1 MADGPNTNSGSKV
14 ASALNSIPF
23 GNIIGGPLAA
33 CVRAQAE
40 AAQTTIDFI
49 RGFTMT
55 NSKLDPEGVEPI
67 TVTFTF
73 IMNGEK
79 TRMTVPLMTIVPI
92 PYMHIDY
99 VNLNFTADITACD
112 DGKMEAKYATEGYT
126 RTEDDEQ
133 SVSVESKMGINVR
146 ASTSSMP
153 SGMAKMLEFFTNNL
167 IVHDTLTPQ
176 QVEDMKREA
185 ERKRLELKNKKER
198 MVGAL
203 VNALAE
209 YKKQGSEREEQRK
222 NEELK
227 KQEELIKQEE
237 ERKKKEEQER
247 LEKLRKEEEARKKEE
262 ERLEKMRKEAELQKK
277 QEQERLEK
285 LHKEEEEK
293 KKQEQERLEK
303 LRREE
308 EARKKKEEEEQKKRD
323 WDKFIEQRKKANLAS
338 RVSKVHVDPQKPFA
352 LPPTNSGKPHPCCT
366 YDYTHSIRWNINRQ
380 LRLSRWSRKT
390 DWLRLHLLRAL
401 RTAYSIYPNSINST
415 EGKRILKR
423 DLEAFKKRYNGWYT
437 YGDPYNNTITY
448 GYRKNGAIDTAYTEF
463 VNYIIEN
470 ERKRNPYNPTGE
482 FIRKPH
488 PED

>member
-55 NSKLDPEGVEPI
+55 NSELDPEGVEPI

-198 MVGAL
+198 MVGVL

-209 YKKQGSEREEQRK
+209 YKKQESEREEQRR

-227 KQEELIKQEE
+227 KQEELRKQEE

-247 LEKLRKEEEARKKEE
+247 
-262 ERLEKMRKEAELQKK
+262 
-277 QEQERLEK
+277 
-285 LHKEEEEK
+285 
-293 KKQEQERLEK
+293 
-303 LRREE
+303 
-308 EARKKKEEEEQKKRD
+308 KKRD

-338 RVSKVHVDPQKPFA
+338 RISKVHVDPQKPFA
-352 LPPTNSGKPHPCCT
+352 LPPTNSGKAHPCCT
-366 YDYTHSIRWNINRQ
+366 FDPTQSIKWNIDRQ
-380 LRLSRWSRKT
+380 EKLRKACKKK
-390 DWLRLHLLRAL
+390 DWLRNHLIRAL
-401 RTAYSIYPNSINST
+401 YTAYYIYPYDINSK

-423 DLEAFKKRYNGWYT
+423 ELEAFEKRPNGWYT
-437 YGDPYNNTITY
+437 YGEPYNNTITN
-448 GYRKNGAIDTAYTEF
+448 GYRRNGAIDTAYTEF
-463 VNYIIEN
+463 VSYILEN
-470 ERKRNPYNPTGE
+470 ERKRD
-482 FIRKPH
+482 K
-488 PED
+488 

>member
-55 NSKLDPEGVEPI
+55 NSELDPEGVEPI

-99 VNLNFTADITACD
+99 IDLNFTADITACD

-209 YKKQGSEREEQRK
+209 YKKQETERKEQRR
-222 NEELK
+222 NEEL
-227 KQEELIKQEE
+227 
-237 ERKKKEEQER
+237 ER
-247 LEKLRKEEEARKKEE
+247 LEKQRKDEEFRKKEE
-262 ERLEKMRKEAELQKK
+262 ERLEKMRIEAELQKK

-285 LHKEEEEK
+285 LQKEKEEK
-293 KKQEQERLEK
+293 KKQEQEKIEIQLIEK
-303 LRREE
+303 
-308 EARKKKEEEEQKKRD
+308 EEQKKRA
-323 WDKFIEQRKKANLAS
+323 EQEREWYKKIDPKKRVRFANRMS
-338 RVSKVHVDPQKPFA
+338 RMHINPYSPFA
-352 LPPTNSGKPHPCCT
+352 LPSTKRGNPHPECT
-366 YDYTHSIRWNINRQ
+366 FDSTQSISWNIVRQ
-380 LRLSRWSRKT
+380 EQLLRYATKK
-390 DWLRLHLLRAL
+390 DWMRMHLLLAL
-401 RTAYSIYPNSINST
+401 RTAKKIYPYDIKSRQAKSIL
-415 EGKRILKR
+415 EYELKN
-423 DLEAFKKRYNGWYT
+423 FQPRYAGWY
-437 YGDPYNNTITY
+437 GHGEPFNNNLPN
-448 GYRKNGAIDTAYTEF
+448 GYRKYGAIDTVFTEF
-463 VNYIIEN
+463 VGYVLEN
-470 ERKRNPYNPTGE
+470 ERKRN
-482 FIRKPH
+482 K
-488 PED
+488 

>member
-55 NSKLDPEGVEPI
+55 NSELDPEGVEPI

-185 ERKRLELKNKKER
+185 ERKRLEHIKNKER

-209 YKKQGSEREEQRK
+209 YKKQESEREEQRR

-227 KQEELIKQEE
+227 KQEELRKQEE

-247 LEKLRKEEEARKKEE
+247 LEK
-262 ERLEKMRKEAELQKK
+262 QC
-277 QEQERLEK
+277 
-285 LHKEEEEK
+285 
-293 KKQEQERLEK
+293 
-303 LRREE
+303 REE

-338 RVSKVHVDPQKPFA
+338 RISKVHVDPQKPFA

-366 YDYTHSIRWNINRQ
+366 FDPTQSIKWNIDRQ
-380 LRLSRWSRKT
+380 ERLRKACKKK
-390 DWLRLHLLRAL
+390 DWLRNHLIRAL
-401 RTAYSIYPNSINST
+401 YTAYYIYPYDITQKKANVF
-415 EGKRILKR
+415 LKENWR
-423 DLEAFKKRYNGWYT
+423 LSKNAPTDGIRMANH
-437 YGDPYNNTITY
+437 IT
-448 GYRKNGAIDTAYTEF
+448 T
-463 VNYIIEN
+463 
-470 ERKRNPYNPTGE
+470 P
-482 FIRKPH
+482 
-488 PED
+488 

>member
-55 NSKLDPEGVEPI
+55 NSELDPEGVEPI

-209 YKKQGSEREEQRK
+209 YKKQKTEREEQRR
-222 NEELK
+222 NEEL
-227 KQEELIKQEE
+227 
-237 ERKKKEEQER
+237 ER
-247 LEKLRKEEEARKKEE
+247 LEKQRKDEEFRKKEE
-262 ERLEKMRKEAELQKK
+262 ERLEKMRIEAELQKK

-285 LHKEEEEK
+285 LQKEEEEK
-293 KKQEQERLEK
+293 KKQEQEKIEIQLIEK
-303 LRREE
+303 
-308 EARKKKEEEEQKKRD
+308 EEQKKRA
-323 WDKFIEQRKKANLAS
+323 EQEREWYKKIDPKKRVRFANRMS
-338 RVSKVHVDPQKPFA
+338 RMHINPYSPFA
-352 LPPTNSGKPHPCCT
+352 LPSTKRGNPHPECT
-366 YDYTHSIRWNINRQ
+366 FDSTQSISWNIVRQ
-380 LRLSRWSRKT
+380 EQLLRYATKK
-390 DWLRLHLLRAL
+390 DWMRMHLLLAL
-401 RTAYSIYPNSINST
+401 RTAKKIYPYDIKSRQAKSIL
-415 EGKRILKR
+415 EYELKN
-423 DLEAFKKRYNGWYT
+423 FQPRYAGWY
-437 YGDPYNNTITY
+437 GHGEPFNNNLPN
-448 GYRKNGAIDTAYTEF
+448 GYRKYGAIDTVFTEF
-463 VNYIIEN
+463 VGYVLEN
-470 ERKRNPYNPTGE
+470 ERKRN
-482 FIRKPH
+482 K
-488 PED
+488 

>member
-55 NSKLDPEGVEPI
+55 NSELDPEGVEPI

-209 YKKQGSEREEQRK
+209 YKKQESEREEQRK

-227 KQEELIKQEE
+227 KQEELRKQEE
-237 ERKKKEEQER
+237 ERKKKEELER
-247 LEKLRKEEEARKKEE
+247 LEKQRK
-262 ERLEKMRKEAELQKK
+262 
-277 QEQERLEK
+277 
-285 LHKEEEEK
+285 
-293 KKQEQERLEK
+293 
-303 LRREE
+303 EE

-323 WDKFIEQRKKANLAS
+323 WNKFIEQRKKANLAS
-338 RVSKVHVDPQKPFA
+338 RISKVHVDPQKPFA
-352 LPPTNSGKPHPCCT
+352 LPPTNSGKAHPCCT
-366 YDYTHSIRWNINRQ
+366 FDPTQSIKWNIDRQ
-380 LRLSRWSRKT
+380 EKLRKACKKK
-390 DWLRLHLLRAL
+390 DWLRNHLIRVLY
-401 RTAYSIYPNSINST
+401 TAYYIYPYDINSK

-423 DLEAFKKRYNGWYT
+423 ELEAFEKRPNGWYT
-437 YGDPYNNTITY
+437 YGEPYNNTITN
-448 GYRKNGAIDTAYTEF
+448 GYRRNGAIDTAYTEF
-463 VNYIIEN
+463 VSYVLEN
-470 ERKRNPYNPTGE
+470 ERKRN
-482 FIRKPH
+482 K
-488 PED
+488 

>member
-1 MADGPNTNSGSKV
+1 MADGPKTNSGSKV

-55 NSKLDPEGVEPI
+55 NSELDPEGVEPI

-146 ASTSSMP
+146 ASASSMP

-167 IVHDTLTPQ
+167 IVHDTFTPQ

-209 YKKQGSEREEQRK
+209 YKKQETERKEQRR
-222 NEELK
+222 NEEL
-227 KQEELIKQEE
+227 
-237 ERKKKEEQER
+237 ER
-247 LEKLRKEEEARKKEE
+247 LEKQRKDEEFRKKEE
-262 ERLEKMRKEAELQKK
+262 ERLEKMRIEAELQKK

-285 LHKEEEEK
+285 LQKEEEKKKKQEQERLEKLQKEEEEK
-293 KKQEQERLEK
+293 KKQEQEKIEIQLIEK
-303 LRREE
+303 
-308 EARKKKEEEEQKKRD
+308 EEQKKRA
-323 WDKFIEQRKKANLAS
+323 EQEREWYKKIDPKKRVRFANRMS
-338 RVSKVHVDPQKPFA
+338 RMHINPYSPFA
-352 LPPTNSGKPHPCCT
+352 LPSTKRGSPHPECT
-366 YDYTHSIRWNINRQ
+366 FDSTQSISWNIVRQ
-380 LRLSRWSRKT
+380 EQLLRYATKK
-390 DWLRLHLLRAL
+390 DWMRMHLLLAL
-401 RTAYSIYPNSINST
+401 RTAKKIYPYDIKSRQAKSIL
-415 EGKRILKR
+415 EYELKN
-423 DLEAFKKRYNGWYT
+423 FQPRYAGWY
-437 YGDPYNNTITY
+437 GHGEPFNNNLPN
-448 GYRKNGAIDTAYTEF
+448 GYRKYGAIDTVFTEF
-463 VNYIIEN
+463 VGYVLEN
-470 ERKRNPYNPTGE
+470 ERKRN
-482 FIRKPH
+482 K
-488 PED
+488 

>member
-55 NSKLDPEGVEPI
+55 NSELDPEGVEPI

-99 VNLNFTADITACD
+99 IDLNFTADITACD
-112 DGKMEAKYATEGYT
+112 DGKIEAKYATEGYT

-176 QVEDMKREA
+176 QVEDMKRET
-185 ERKRLELKNKKER
+185 ERKRLEHIKKKER

-209 YKKQGSEREEQRK
+209 YKKQESEREEQRR

-227 KQEELIKQEE
+227 KQEELRKQEV

-247 LEKLRKEEEARKKEE
+247 LEKLRK
-262 ERLEKMRKEAELQKK
+262 
-277 QEQERLEK
+277 
-285 LHKEEEEK
+285 
-293 KKQEQERLEK
+293 
-303 LRREE
+303 EE

-338 RVSKVHVDPQKPFA
+338 RISKVHVDPQKPFA
-352 LPPTNSGKPHPCCT
+352 LPPTNSGKAHPCCT
-366 YDYTHSIRWNINRQ
+366 FDPTQSIKWNIDRQ
-380 LRLSRWSRKT
+380 EKLRKACKKK
-390 DWLRLHLLRAL
+390 DWLRNHLIRAL
-401 RTAYSIYPNSINST
+401 YTAYYIYPYDINSK

-423 DLEAFKKRYNGWYT
+423 ELEAFEKRPNGWYT
-437 YGDPYNNTITY
+437 YGEPYNNTITN
-448 GYRKNGAIDTAYTEF
+448 GYRRNGAIDTAYTEF
-463 VNYIIEN
+463 VSYILEN
-470 ERKRNPYNPTGE
+470 ERKRD
-482 FIRKPH
+482 K
-488 PED
+488 

>member
-55 NSKLDPEGVEPI
+55 NSELDPEGVEPI

-185 ERKRLELKNKKER
+185 ERKRLEHIKNKER

-209 YKKQGSEREEQRK
+209 YKKQESEREEQRR
-222 NEELK
+222 NEEL
-227 KQEELIKQEE
+227 
-237 ERKKKEEQER
+237 ER
-247 LEKLRKEEEARKKEE
+247 LEKQRKDEEFRKKEE
-262 ERLEKMRKEAELQKK
+262 ERLEKMRIEAELQKK

-285 LHKEEEEK
+285 LQKEEEEK
-293 KKQEQERLEK
+293 KKQEQEKIEIQLIEK
-303 LRREE
+303 
-308 EARKKKEEEEQKKRD
+308 EEQKKRA
-323 WDKFIEQRKKANLAS
+323 EQEREWYKKIDPKKRVRFANRMS
-338 RVSKVHVDPQKPFA
+338 RMHINPYSPFA
-352 LPPTNSGKPHPCCT
+352 LPSTKRGNPHPECT
-366 YDYTHSIRWNINRQ
+366 FDSTQSISWNIVRQ
-380 LRLSRWSRKT
+380 EQLLRYATKK
-390 DWLRLHLLRAL
+390 DWMRMHLLLAL
-401 RTAYSIYPNSINST
+401 RTAKKIYPYDIKSRQAKSIL
-415 EGKRILKR
+415 EYELKN
-423 DLEAFKKRYNGWYT
+423 FQPRYAGWY
-437 YGDPYNNTITY
+437 GHGEPFNNNLPN
-448 GYRKNGAIDTAYTEF
+448 GYRKYGAIDTVFTEF
-463 VNYIIEN
+463 VGYVLEN
-470 ERKRNPYNPTGE
+470 ERKRN
-482 FIRKPH
+482 K
-488 PED
+488 

>member
-55 NSKLDPEGVEPI
+55 DSELDPEGVEPI

-209 YKKQGSEREEQRK
+209 YKKQESEREEQRR

-227 KQEELIKQEE
+227 KQEELRKQEE
-237 ERKKKEEQER
+237 ERKKKE
-247 LEKLRKEEEARKKEE
+247 
-262 ERLEKMRKEAELQKK
+262 
-277 QEQERLEK
+277 
-285 LHKEEEEK
+285 
-293 KKQEQERLEK
+293 EQERLEK

-323 WDKFIEQRKKANLAS
+323 WDKFIEQRKKTNLAS
-338 RVSKVHVDPQKPFA
+338 RISKVHVDPQKPFA

-366 YDYTHSIRWNINRQ
+366 FDPTQSIKWNIDRQ
-380 LRLSRWSRKT
+380 ERLRKACKKK
-390 DWLRLHLLRAL
+390 DWLRNHLIRAL
-401 RTAYSIYPNSINST
+401 YTAYYIYPYDINSK

-423 DLEAFKKRYNGWYT
+423 ELEAFEKRPNGWYT
-437 YGDPYNNTITY
+437 YGEPYNNTITN
-448 GYRKNGAIDTAYTEF
+448 GYRRNGAIDTAYTEF
-463 VNYIIEN
+463 VSYILEN
-470 ERKRNPYNPTGE
+470 ERKL
-482 FIRKPH
+482 RK
-488 PED
+488 

>member
-55 NSKLDPEGVEPI
+55 NSELDPEGVEPI

-99 VNLNFTADITACD
+99 IDLNFTADITACD
-112 DGKMEAKYATEGYT
+112 DGKIEAKYATEGYT

-185 ERKRLELKNKKER
+185 ERKRLEHIKKKER

-209 YKKQGSEREEQRK
+209 YKKQESEREEQRR

-227 KQEELIKQEE
+227 KQEELRKQEE

-247 LEKLRKEEEARKKEE
+247 LEKLRK
-262 ERLEKMRKEAELQKK
+262 
-277 QEQERLEK
+277 
-285 LHKEEEEK
+285 
-293 KKQEQERLEK
+293 
-303 LRREE
+303 EE

-338 RVSKVHVDPQKPFA
+338 RISKVHVDPQKPFA
-352 LPPTNSGKPHPCCT
+352 LPPTNSGKAHPCCT
-366 YDYTHSIRWNINRQ
+366 FDPTQSIKWNIDRQ
-380 LRLSRWSRKT
+380 EKLRKACKKK
-390 DWLRLHLLRAL
+390 DWLRNHLIRAL
-401 RTAYSIYPNSINST
+401 YTAYYIYPYDINSK

-423 DLEAFKKRYNGWYT
+423 ELEAFEKRPNGWYT
-437 YGDPYNNTITY
+437 YGEPYNNTITN
-448 GYRKNGAIDTAYTEF
+448 GYRRNGAIDTAYTEF
-463 VNYIIEN
+463 VSYILEN
-470 ERKRNPYNPTGE
+470 ERKRD
-482 FIRKPH
+482 K
-488 PED
+488 

>member
-55 NSKLDPEGVEPI
+55 NSELDPEGVEPI

-99 VNLNFTADITACD
+99 IDLNFTADITACD
-112 DGKMEAKYATEGYT
+112 DGKIEAKYATEGYT

-176 QVEDMKREA
+176 QVEDMKRET
-185 ERKRLELKNKKER
+185 ERKRLEHIKKKER

-209 YKKQGSEREEQRK
+209 YKKQESEREEQRR

-227 KQEELIKQEE
+227 KQEELRKQEV

-247 LEKLRKEEEARKKEE
+247 LEKLRK
-262 ERLEKMRKEAELQKK
+262 
-277 QEQERLEK
+277 
-285 LHKEEEEK
+285 
-293 KKQEQERLEK
+293 
-303 LRREE
+303 EE

-338 RVSKVHVDPQKPFA
+338 RISKVHVDPQKPFA
-352 LPPTNSGKPHPCCT
+352 LPPTNSGKAHPCCT
-366 YDYTHSIRWNINRQ
+366 FDPTQSIKWNIDRQ
-380 LRLSRWSRKT
+380 EKLRKACKKK
-390 DWLRLHLLRAL
+390 DWLRNHLIRAL
-401 RTAYSIYPNSINST
+401 YTAYYIYPYDINSK

-423 DLEAFKKRYNGWYT
+423 ELEAFEKRPNGWYT
-437 YGDPYNNTITY
+437 YGEPYNNTITN
-448 GYRKNGAIDTAYTEF
+448 GYRRNGAIDTAYTEF
-463 VNYIIEN
+463 VSYILEN
-470 ERKRNPYNPTGE
+470 ERKL
-482 FIRKPH
+482 RK
-488 PED
+488 

>member
-55 NSKLDPEGVEPI
+55 NSELDPEGVEPI

-112 DGKMEAKYATEGYT
+112 DGKIEAKYATEGYT

-185 ERKRLELKNKKER
+185 ERKRLEHIKNKER

-209 YKKQGSEREEQRK
+209 YKKQESEREEQRR

-227 KQEELIKQEE
+227 KQEELRKQEE

-247 LEKLRKEEEARKKEE
+247 LEK
-262 ERLEKMRKEAELQKK
+262 QC
-277 QEQERLEK
+277 
-285 LHKEEEEK
+285 
-293 KKQEQERLEK
+293 
-303 LRREE
+303 REE

-338 RVSKVHVDPQKPFA
+338 RISKVHVDPQKPFA

-366 YDYTHSIRWNINRQ
+366 FDPTQSIKWNIDRQ
-380 LRLSRWSRKT
+380 ERLRKACKKK
-390 DWLRLHLLRAL
+390 DWLRNHLIRAL
-401 RTAYSIYPNSINST
+401 YTAYYIYPYDINSK

-423 DLEAFKKRYNGWYT
+423 ELEAFEKRPNGWYT
-437 YGDPYNNTITY
+437 YGEPYNNTITN
-448 GYRKNGAIDTAYTEF
+448 GYRRNGAIDTAYTEF
-463 VNYIIEN
+463 VSYILEN
-470 ERKRNPYNPTGE
+470 ERKL
-482 FIRKPH
+482 RK
-488 PED
+488 

>member
-55 NSKLDPEGVEPI
+55 NSELDPEGVEPI

-153 SGMAKMLEFFTNNL
+153 SGMAKMLEFFTDNL

-209 YKKQGSEREEQRK
+209 YKKQESEREEQRR

-227 KQEELIKQEE
+227 KQEELRKQEE
-237 ERKKKEEQER
+237 E
-247 LEKLRKEEEARKKEE
+247 
-262 ERLEKMRKEAELQKK
+262 
-277 QEQERLEK
+277 
-285 LHKEEEEK
+285 
-293 KKQEQERLEK
+293 
-303 LRREE
+303 
-308 EARKKKEEEEQKKRD
+308 RKKKEEEEQKKRD

-338 RVSKVHVDPQKPFA
+338 RISKVHVDPQKPFA

>member
-55 NSKLDPEGVEPI
+55 NSELDPEGVEPI

-99 VNLNFTADITACD
+99 IDLNFTADITACD
-112 DGKMEAKYATEGYT
+112 DGKIEAKYATEGYT

-176 QVEDMKREA
+176 QVEDMKRET
-185 ERKRLELKNKKER
+185 ERKRLEHIKKKEC

-209 YKKQGSEREEQRK
+209 YKKQESEREEQRR

-227 KQEELIKQEE
+227 KQEELRKQEE
-237 ERKKKEEQER
+237 ERKKKE
-247 LEKLRKEEEARKKEE
+247 
-262 ERLEKMRKEAELQKK
+262 
-277 QEQERLEK
+277 
-285 LHKEEEEK
+285 
-293 KKQEQERLEK
+293 EQERLEK

-338 RVSKVHVDPQKPFA
+338 RISKVHVDPQKPFA
-352 LPPTNSGKPHPCCT
+352 LPPTNSGKAHPCCT
-366 YDYTHSIRWNINRQ
+366 FDPTQSIKWNIDRQ
-380 LRLSRWSRKT
+380 EKLRKACKKK
-390 DWLRLHLLRAL
+390 DWLRNHLIRAL
-401 RTAYSIYPNSINST
+401 YTAYYIYPYDINSK

-423 DLEAFKKRYNGWYT
+423 ELEAFEKRPNGWYT
-437 YGDPYNNTITY
+437 YGEPYNNTITN
-448 GYRKNGAIDTAYTEF
+448 GYRRNGAIDTAYTEF
-463 VNYIIEN
+463 VSYILEN
-470 ERKRNPYNPTGE
+470 ERKRD
-482 FIRKPH
+482 K
-488 PED
+488 

>member
-1 MADGPNTNSGSKV
+1 MADGPKTNSGSKV

-55 NSKLDPEGVEPI
+55 NSELDPEGVEPI

-146 ASTSSMP
+146 ASASSMP

-167 IVHDTLTPQ
+167 IVHDTFTPQ
-176 QVEDMKREA
+176 QVEDIKREA

-209 YKKQGSEREEQRK
+209 YKKQETERKEQRR
-222 NEELK
+222 NEEL
-227 KQEELIKQEE
+227 
-237 ERKKKEEQER
+237 ER
-247 LEKLRKEEEARKKEE
+247 LEKQRKDEEFRKKEE
-262 ERLEKMRKEAELQKK
+262 ERLEKMRIEAELQKK

-285 LHKEEEEK
+285 LQKEEEKKKKQEQERLEKLQKEEEEK
-293 KKQEQERLEK
+293 KKQEQEKIEIQLIEK
-303 LRREE
+303 
-308 EARKKKEEEEQKKRD
+308 EEQKKRA
-323 WDKFIEQRKKANLAS
+323 EQEREWYKKIDPKKRVRFANRMS
-338 RVSKVHVDPQKPFA
+338 RMHINPYSPFA
-352 LPPTNSGKPHPCCT
+352 LPSTKRGSPHPECT
-366 YDYTHSIRWNINRQ
+366 FDSTQSISWNIVRQ
-380 LRLSRWSRKT
+380 EQLLRYATKK
-390 DWLRLHLLRAL
+390 DWMRMHLLLAL
-401 RTAYSIYPNSINST
+401 RTAKKIYPYDIKSRQAKSIL
-415 EGKRILKR
+415 EYELKN
-423 DLEAFKKRYNGWYT
+423 FQPRYAGWY
-437 YGDPYNNTITY
+437 GHGEPFNNNLPN
-448 GYRKNGAIDTAYTEF
+448 GYRKYGAIDTVFTEF
-463 VNYIIEN
+463 VGYVLEN
-470 ERKRNPYNPTGE
+470 ERKL
-482 FIRKPH
+482 RK
-488 PED
+488 

>member
-40 AAQTTIDFI
+40 AAHTTIDFI

-55 NSKLDPEGVEPI
+55 NSELDPEGVEPI

-99 VNLNFTADITACD
+99 IDLNFTADITACD

-126 RTEDDEQ
+126 RTENDEQ

-167 IVHDTLTPQ
+167 IVHDTFTPQ
-176 QVEDMKREA
+176 QVEDIKREA

-209 YKKQGSEREEQRK
+209 YKKQETERKEQRR
-222 NEELK
+222 NEEL
-227 KQEELIKQEE
+227 
-237 ERKKKEEQER
+237 ER
-247 LEKLRKEEEARKKEE
+247 LEKQRKDEEFRKKEE
-262 ERLEKMRKEAELQKK
+262 ERLEKMRIEAELQKK

-285 LHKEEEEK
+285 LQKEEEEK
-293 KKQEQERLEK
+293 KKQEQEKIEIQLIEK
-303 LRREE
+303 
-308 EARKKKEEEEQKKRD
+308 EEQKKRA
-323 WDKFIEQRKKANLAS
+323 EQEREWYKKIDPKKRVRFANRMS
-338 RVSKVHVDPQKPFA
+338 RMHINPYSPFA
-352 LPPTNSGKPHPCCT
+352 LPSTKRGNPHPECT
-366 YDYTHSIRWNINRQ
+366 FDSTQSISWNIVRQ
-380 LRLSRWSRKT
+380 EQLLRYATKK
-390 DWLRLHLLRAL
+390 DWMRMHLLLAL
-401 RTAYSIYPNSINST
+401 RTAKKIYPYDIKSRQAKSIL
-415 EGKRILKR
+415 EYELKN
-423 DLEAFKKRYNGWYT
+423 FQPRYAGWY
-437 YGDPYNNTITY
+437 GHGEPFNNNLPN
-448 GYRKNGAIDTAYTEF
+448 GYRKYGAIDTVFTEF
-463 VNYIIEN
+463 VGYVLEN
-470 ERKRNPYNPTGE
+470 ERKRN
-482 FIRKPH
+482 K
-488 PED
+488 

>member
-40 AAQTTIDFI
+40 AAHTTIDFI

-55 NSKLDPEGVEPI
+55 NSELDPEGVEPI

-99 VNLNFTADITACD
+99 IDLNFTADITACD

-126 RTEDDEQ
+126 RTENDEQ

-176 QVEDMKREA
+176 QVEDMKRET
-185 ERKRLELKNKKER
+185 ERKRLELKNKKRR

-209 YKKQGSEREEQRK
+209 YKKQESEREEQRK

-227 KQEELIKQEE
+227 KQEELRKQEE
-237 ERKKKEEQER
+237 ERKKKEELER
-247 LEKLRKEEEARKKEE
+247 LEKLRK
-262 ERLEKMRKEAELQKK
+262 
-277 QEQERLEK
+277 
-285 LHKEEEEK
+285 
-293 KKQEQERLEK
+293 
-303 LRREE
+303 EE

-323 WDKFIEQRKKANLAS
+323 WNKFIEQRKKANLAS
-338 RVSKVHVDPQKPFA
+338 RVSSVHVDPQKPFA

-366 YDYTHSIRWNINRQ
+366 FDPTQSIKWNIDRQ
-380 LRLSRWSRKT
+380 ERLRKASKKK
-390 DWLRLHLLRAL
+390 DWLRNHLIRAL
-401 RTAYSIYPNSINST
+401 YTAYYIYPYDINSK
-415 EGKRILKR
+415 EGKRILKNE
-423 DLEAFKKRYNGWYT
+423 LEAFEKRHNGWYT
-437 YGDPYNNTITY
+437 YGEPYNNTITN
-448 GYRKNGAIDTAYTEF
+448 GYRRNGAIDTAYTEF
-463 VNYIIEN
+463 VGYVLEN
-470 ERKRNPYNPTGE
+470 ERKRN
-482 FIRKPH
+482 K
-488 PED
+488 

>member
-49 RGFTMT
+49 RSFTMT
-55 NSKLDPEGVEPI
+55 NSELDPEGVEPI

-99 VNLNFTADITACD
+99 IDLNFTADITACD
-112 DGKMEAKYATEGYT
+112 DGKIEAKYATEGYT

-176 QVEDMKREA
+176 QVEDMKRET
-185 ERKRLELKNKKER
+185 ERKRLELKNKKRR

-209 YKKQGSEREEQRK
+209 YKKQESEREEQRR

-227 KQEELIKQEE
+227 KQEELRKQEE

-247 LEKLRKEEEARKKEE
+247 LDKLRK
-262 ERLEKMRKEAELQKK
+262 
-277 QEQERLEK
+277 
-285 LHKEEEEK
+285 
-293 KKQEQERLEK
+293 
-303 LRREE
+303 EE

-338 RVSKVHVDPQKPFA
+338 RISKVHVDPQKPFA
-352 LPPTNSGKPHPCCT
+352 LPPTNSGKAHPCCT
-366 YDYTHSIRWNINRQ
+366 FDPTQSIKWNIDRQ
-380 LRLSRWSRKT
+380 EKLRKACKKK
-390 DWLRLHLLRAL
+390 DWLRNHLIRAL
-401 RTAYSIYPNSINST
+401 YTAYYIYPYDINSK

-423 DLEAFKKRYNGWYT
+423 ELEAFEKRPNGWYT
-437 YGDPYNNTITY
+437 YGEPYNNTITN
-448 GYRKNGAIDTAYTEF
+448 GYRRNGAIDTAYTEF
-463 VNYIIEN
+463 VSYILEN
-470 ERKRNPYNPTGE
+470 ERKRD
-482 FIRKPH
+482 K
-488 PED
+488 

>member
-55 NSKLDPEGVEPI
+55 NSELDPEGVEPI

-112 DGKMEAKYATEGYT
+112 DGKIEAKYATEGYT

-176 QVEDMKREA
+176 QVEDMKRET
-185 ERKRLELKNKKER
+185 ERKRLEHIKKKER

-209 YKKQGSEREEQRK
+209 YKKQESEREEQRR

-227 KQEELIKQEE
+227 KQEELRKQEE
-237 ERKKKEEQER
+237 ERKKKE
-247 LEKLRKEEEARKKEE
+247 
-262 ERLEKMRKEAELQKK
+262 
-277 QEQERLEK
+277 
-285 LHKEEEEK
+285 
-293 KKQEQERLEK
+293 EQERLEK

-338 RVSKVHVDPQKPFA
+338 RISKVHVDPQKPFA
-352 LPPTNSGKPHPCCT
+352 LPPTNSGKAHPCCT
-366 YDYTHSIRWNINRQ
+366 FDPTQSIKWNIDRQ
-380 LRLSRWSRKT
+380 EKLRKACKKK
-390 DWLRLHLLRAL
+390 DWLRNHLIRAL
-401 RTAYSIYPNSINST
+401 YTAYYIYPYDINSK

-423 DLEAFKKRYNGWYT
+423 ELEAFEKRPNGWYT
-437 YGDPYNNTITY
+437 YGEPYNNNITN
-448 GYRKNGAIDTAYTEF
+448 GYRRNGAIDTAYTEF
-463 VNYIIEN
+463 VSYILEN
-470 ERKRNPYNPTGE
+470 ERKRD
-482 FIRKPH
+482 K
-488 PED
+488 

>member
-55 NSKLDPEGVEPI
+55 NSELDPEGVEPI

-99 VNLNFTADITACD
+99 IDLNFTADITACD
-112 DGKMEAKYATEGYT
+112 DGKIEAKYATEGYT

-176 QVEDMKREA
+176 QVEDMKRET
-185 ERKRLELKNKKER
+185 ERKRLEHIKKKER

-209 YKKQGSEREEQRK
+209 YKKQESEREEQRR

-227 KQEELIKQEE
+227 KQEELRKQEE

-247 LEKLRKEEEARKKEE
+247 LEKLRKEEEARKK
-262 ERLEKMRKEAELQKK
+262 
-277 QEQERLEK
+277 
-285 LHKEEEEK
+285 
-293 KKQEQERLEK
+293 
-303 LRREE
+303 
-308 EARKKKEEEEQKKRD
+308 KEEEEQKKRE

-338 RVSKVHVDPQKPFA
+338 RISKVHVDPQKPFA
-352 LPPTNSGKPHPCCT
+352 LPPTNSGKAHPCCT
-366 YDYTHSIRWNINRQ
+366 FDPTQSIKWNIDRQ
-380 LRLSRWSRKT
+380 ERLRKACKKK
-390 DWLRLHLLRAL
+390 DWLRNHLIRAL
-401 RTAYSIYPNSINST
+401 YTAYYIYPYDINSK

-423 DLEAFKKRYNGWYT
+423 ELEAFEKRPNGWYT
-437 YGDPYNNTITY
+437 YGEPYNNTITN
-448 GYRKNGAIDTAYTEF
+448 GYRRNGAIDTAYTEF
-463 VNYIIEN
+463 VSYILEN
-470 ERKRNPYNPTGE
+470 ERKRN
-482 FIRKPH
+482 K
-488 PED
+488 

>member
-55 NSKLDPEGVEPI
+55 NSELDPEGVEPI

-99 VNLNFTADITACD
+99 IDLNFTADITACD
-112 DGKMEAKYATEGYT
+112 DGKIEAKYATEGYT

-176 QVEDMKREA
+176 QVEDMKRET
-185 ERKRLELKNKKER
+185 ERKRLEHIKKKEC

-209 YKKQGSEREEQRK
+209 YKKQESEREEQRR

-227 KQEELIKQEE
+227 KQEELRKQEE

-247 LEKLRKEEEARKKEE
+247 LEKLRK
-262 ERLEKMRKEAELQKK
+262 
-277 QEQERLEK
+277 
-285 LHKEEEEK
+285 
-293 KKQEQERLEK
+293 
-303 LRREE
+303 EE

-338 RVSKVHVDPQKPFA
+338 RISKVHVDPQKPFA
-352 LPPTNSGKPHPCCT
+352 LPPTNSGKAHPCCT
-366 YDYTHSIRWNINRQ
+366 FDPTQSIKWNIDRQ
-380 LRLSRWSRKT
+380 EKLRKACKKK
-390 DWLRLHLLRAL
+390 DWLRNHLIRAL
-401 RTAYSIYPNSINST
+401 YTAYYIYPYDINSK

-423 DLEAFKKRYNGWYT
+423 ELEAFEKRPNGWYT
-437 YGDPYNNTITY
+437 YGEPYNNTITN
-448 GYRKNGAIDTAYTEF
+448 GYRRNGAIDTAYTEF
-463 VNYIIEN
+463 VSYILEN
-470 ERKRNPYNPTGE
+470 ERKRN
-482 FIRKPH
+482 K
-488 PED
+488 

>member
-23 GNIIGGPLAA
+23 GNIIGSPLAA

-55 NSKLDPEGVEPI
+55 NSELDPEGIEPI

-185 ERKRLELKNKKER
+185 ERKRLEHIKNKER

-209 YKKQGSEREEQRK
+209 YKKQESEREKQRK

-227 KQEELIKQEE
+227 KQEELRKQEE
-237 ERKKKEEQER
+237 ERKKKEELER
-247 LEKLRKEEEARKKEE
+247 LEKLRKEEEARKK
-262 ERLEKMRKEAELQKK
+262 
-277 QEQERLEK
+277 
-285 LHKEEEEK
+285 KEEEEQK
-293 KKQEQERLEK
+293 KRDWDTFIELKKLEK

-338 RVSKVHVDPQKPFA
+338 RISKVHVDPQKPFA
-352 LPPTNSGKPHPCCT
+352 LPPTNSGKAHPCCT
-366 YDYTHSIRWNINRQ
+366 FDPTQSIKWNIDRQ
-380 LRLSRWSRKT
+380 EKLRKACKKK
-390 DWLRLHLLRAL
+390 DWLRNHLIRAL
-401 RTAYSIYPNSINST
+401 YTAYYIYPYDINSKK
-415 EGKRILKR
+415 GKRILKR
-423 DLEAFKKRYNGWYT
+423 ELEAFEKRPNGWYT
-437 YGDPYNNTITY
+437 YGEPYNNTITN
-448 GYRKNGAIDTAYTEF
+448 GYRRNGAIDTAYTEF
-463 VNYIIEN
+463 VSYVLEN
-470 ERKRNPYNPTGE
+470 ERKRN
-482 FIRKPH
+482 K
-488 PED
+488 

>member
-55 NSKLDPEGVEPI
+55 NSELDPEGVEPI

-167 IVHDTLTPQ
+167 IVHDTFTPQ

-185 ERKRLELKNKKER
+185 ERKGLELKNKKRR

-209 YKKQGSEREEQRK
+209 YKKQESEREEQRR

-227 KQEELIKQEE
+227 KQEELRKQEE
-237 ERKKKEEQER
+237 E
-247 LEKLRKEEEARKKEE
+247 
-262 ERLEKMRKEAELQKK
+262 
-277 QEQERLEK
+277 
-285 LHKEEEEK
+285 
-293 KKQEQERLEK
+293 
-303 LRREE
+303 
-308 EARKKKEEEEQKKRD
+308 RKKKEEEEQKKRD

-338 RVSKVHVDPQKPFA
+338 RISKVHVDPQKPFA
-352 LPPTNSGKPHPCCT
+352 LPPTNSGKAHPCCT
-366 YDYTHSIRWNINRQ
+366 FDPTQSIKWNIDRQ
-380 LRLSRWSRKT
+380 EKLRKACKKK
-390 DWLRLHLLRAL
+390 DWLRNHLIRAL
-401 RTAYSIYPNSINST
+401 YTAYYIYPYDINSK

-423 DLEAFKKRYNGWYT
+423 ELEAFEKRPNGWYT
-437 YGDPYNNTITY
+437 YGEPYNNTITN
-448 GYRKNGAIDTAYTEF
+448 GYRRNGAIDTAYTEF
-463 VNYIIEN
+463 VSYVLEN
-470 ERKRNPYNPTGE
+470 ERKRN
-482 FIRKPH
+482 K
-488 PED
+488 

>member
-55 NSKLDPEGVEPI
+55 NSELDPEGVEPI

-99 VNLNFTADITACD
+99 IDLNFTADITACD
-112 DGKMEAKYATEGYT
+112 DGKIVAKYATEGYT

-176 QVEDMKREA
+176 QVEDMKRET
-185 ERKRLELKNKKER
+185 ERKRLEHIKKKEC

-209 YKKQGSEREEQRK
+209 YKKQESEREEQRR

-227 KQEELIKQEE
+227 KQEELRKQEE

-247 LEKLRKEEEARKKEE
+247 LEKLRK
-262 ERLEKMRKEAELQKK
+262 
-277 QEQERLEK
+277 
-285 LHKEEEEK
+285 
-293 KKQEQERLEK
+293 
-303 LRREE
+303 EE

-338 RVSKVHVDPQKPFA
+338 RISKVHVDPQKPFA
-352 LPPTNSGKPHPCCT
+352 LPPTNSGKAHSCCT
-366 YDYTHSIRWNINRQ
+366 FDPTQSIKWNIDRQ
-380 LRLSRWSRKT
+380 EKLRKACKKK
-390 DWLRLHLLRAL
+390 DWLRNHLIRAL
-401 RTAYSIYPNSINST
+401 YTAYYIYPYDINSK

-423 DLEAFKKRYNGWYT
+423 ELEAFEKRPNGWYT
-437 YGDPYNNTITY
+437 YGEPYNNTITN
-448 GYRKNGAIDTAYTEF
+448 GYRRNGAIDTAYTEF
-463 VNYIIEN
+463 VSYILEN
-470 ERKRNPYNPTGE
+470 ERKRN
-482 FIRKPH
+482 K
-488 PED
+488 

>member
-55 NSKLDPEGVEPI
+55 NSELDPEGVEPI

-99 VNLNFTADITACD
+99 IDLNFTADITACD
-112 DGKMEAKYATEGYT
+112 DGKIEAKYATEGYT

-176 QVEDMKREA
+176 QVEDMKRET
-185 ERKRLELKNKKER
+185 ERKRLEHIKKKER

-209 YKKQGSEREEQRK
+209 YKKQESEREEQRR

-227 KQEELIKQEE
+227 KQEELRKQEE
-237 ERKKKEEQER
+237 EHKKKE
-247 LEKLRKEEEARKKEE
+247 
-262 ERLEKMRKEAELQKK
+262 
-277 QEQERLEK
+277 
-285 LHKEEEEK
+285 
-293 KKQEQERLEK
+293 EQERLEK

-338 RVSKVHVDPQKPFA
+338 RISKVHVDPQKPFA
-352 LPPTNSGKPHPCCT
+352 LPPTNSGKAHPCCT
-366 YDYTHSIRWNINRQ
+366 FDPTQSIKWNIDRQ
-380 LRLSRWSRKT
+380 EKLRKASKKK
-390 DWLRLHLLRAL
+390 DWLRNHLIRAL
-401 RTAYSIYPNSINST
+401 YTAYYIYPYDINSK

-423 DLEAFKKRYNGWYT
+423 ELEAFEKRPNGWYT
-437 YGDPYNNTITY
+437 YGEPYNNTITN
-448 GYRKNGAIDTAYTEF
+448 GYRRNGAIDTAYTEF
-463 VNYIIEN
+463 VSYILEN
-470 ERKRNPYNPTGE
+470 ERKL
-482 FIRKPH
+482 RK
-488 PED
+488 

>member
-1 MADGPNTNSGSKV
+1 MADEPNTNSGSKV

-55 NSKLDPEGVEPI
+55 NSELDPEGVEPI

-209 YKKQGSEREEQRK
+209 YKKQESEREEQRK

-227 KQEELIKQEE
+227 KQEELRKQEE

-247 LEKLRKEEEARKKEE
+247 LEKLRRD
-262 ERLEKMRKEAELQKK
+262 
-277 QEQERLEK
+277 
-285 LHKEEEEK
+285 
-293 KKQEQERLEK
+293 
-303 LRREE
+303 E

-338 RVSKVHVDPQKPFA
+338 RISKVHVDPQKPFA
-352 LPPTNSGKPHPCCT
+352 LPPTNSGKAHPCCT
-366 YDYTHSIRWNINRQ
+366 FDPTQSIKWNIDRQ
-380 LRLSRWSRKT
+380 EKLRKACKKK
-390 DWLRLHLLRAL
+390 DWLRNHLIRAL
-401 RTAYSIYPNSINST
+401 YTAYYIYPYDINSK

-423 DLEAFKKRYNGWYT
+423 ELEAFEKRPNGWYT
-437 YGDPYNNTITY
+437 YGEPYNNTITN
-448 GYRKNGAIDTAYTEF
+448 GYRRNGAIDTAYTEF
-463 VNYIIEN
+463 VSYVLEN
-470 ERKRNPYNPTGE
+470 ERKRD
-482 FIRKPH
+482 K
-488 PED
+488 

>member
-55 NSKLDPEGVEPI
+55 NSELDPEGVEPI

-146 ASTSSMP
+146 ASASSMP

-167 IVHDTLTPQ
+167 IVHDTFTPQ
-176 QVEDMKREA
+176 QVEDIKREA

-209 YKKQGSEREEQRK
+209 YKKQETERKEQRR

-227 KQEELIKQEE
+227 KQEELRKQEE
-237 ERKKKEEQER
+237 E
-247 LEKLRKEEEARKKEE
+247 
-262 ERLEKMRKEAELQKK
+262 
-277 QEQERLEK
+277 
-285 LHKEEEEK
+285 
-293 KKQEQERLEK
+293 
-303 LRREE
+303 
-308 EARKKKEEEEQKKRD
+308 RKKKEEEEQKKRD

-338 RVSKVHVDPQKPFA
+338 RISKVHVDPQKPFA
-352 LPPTNSGKPHPCCT
+352 LPPTNSGKAHPCCT

-415 EGKRILKR
+415 EGKLILKR

>member
-14 ASALNSIPF
+14 ASPLNSIPF

-55 NSKLDPEGVEPI
+55 NSELDPEGVEPI

-99 VNLNFTADITACD
+99 IDLNFTADITACD
-112 DGKMEAKYATEGYT
+112 DGKIEAKYATEGYT

-176 QVEDMKREA
+176 QVEDMKRET
-185 ERKRLELKNKKER
+185 ERKRLEHIKKKER

-209 YKKQGSEREEQRK
+209 YKKQESEREEQRR

-227 KQEELIKQEE
+227 KQEELRKQEV

-247 LEKLRKEEEARKKEE
+247 LEKLRKEEEARKK
-262 ERLEKMRKEAELQKK
+262 
-277 QEQERLEK
+277 
-285 LHKEEEEK
+285 
-293 KKQEQERLEK
+293 
-303 LRREE
+303 
-308 EARKKKEEEEQKKRD
+308 KEEEEQKKRE

-338 RVSKVHVDPQKPFA
+338 RISKVHVDPQKPFA
-352 LPPTNSGKPHPCCT
+352 LPPTNSGKAHPCCT
-366 YDYTHSIRWNINRQ
+366 FDPTQSIKWNIDRQ
-380 LRLSRWSRKT
+380 EKLRKACKKK
-390 DWLRLHLLRAL
+390 DWLRNHLIRAL
-401 RTAYSIYPNSINST
+401 YTAYYIYPYDINSK

-423 DLEAFKKRYNGWYT
+423 ELEAFEKRPNGWYT
-437 YGDPYNNTITY
+437 YGEPYNNTITN
-448 GYRKNGAIDTAYTEF
+448 GYRRNGAIDTAYTEF
-463 VNYIIEN
+463 VSYILEN
-470 ERKRNPYNPTGE
+470 ERKRD
-482 FIRKPH
+482 K
-488 PED
+488 

>member
-55 NSKLDPEGVEPI
+55 NSELDPEGVEPI

-99 VNLNFTADITACD
+99 VNLNFTACD

-146 ASTSSMP
+146 ASASSMP

-167 IVHDTLTPQ
+167 IVHDTFTPQ
-176 QVEDMKREA
+176 QVEDIKREA

-209 YKKQGSEREEQRK
+209 YKKQETERKEQRR
-222 NEELK
+222 NEEL
-227 KQEELIKQEE
+227 
-237 ERKKKEEQER
+237 ER
-247 LEKLRKEEEARKKEE
+247 LEKQRKDEEFRKKEE
-262 ERLEKMRKEAELQKK
+262 ERLEKMRIEAELQKK

-285 LHKEEEEK
+285 LQKEEEEK
-293 KKQEQERLEK
+293 KKQEQEKIEIQLIEK
-303 LRREE
+303 
-308 EARKKKEEEEQKKRD
+308 EEQKKRA
-323 WDKFIEQRKKANLAS
+323 EQEREWYKKIDPKKRVRFANRMS
-338 RVSKVHVDPQKPFA
+338 RMHINPYSPFA
-352 LPPTNSGKPHPCCT
+352 LP
-366 YDYTHSIRWNINRQ
+366 
-380 LRLSRWSRKT
+380 
-390 DWLRLHLLRAL
+390 
-401 RTAYSIYPNSINST
+401 ST
-415 EGKRILKR
+415 KRG
-423 DLEAFKKRYNGWYT
+423 N
-437 YGDPYNNTITY
+437 
-448 GYRKNGAIDTAYTEF
+448 
-463 VNYIIEN
+463 
-470 ERKRNPYNPTGE
+470 
-482 FIRKPH
+482 PH
-488 PED
+488 PECTFDSTQSISWNIARQEQ

>member
-55 NSKLDPEGVEPI
+55 NSELDPEGVEPI

-99 VNLNFTADITACD
+99 IDLNFTADITACD
-112 DGKMEAKYATEGYT
+112 DGKIEAKYATEGYT

-176 QVEDMKREA
+176 QMEDMKRET
-185 ERKRLELKNKKER
+185 ERKRLEHIKKKER

-209 YKKQGSEREEQRK
+209 YKKQESEREEQRR

-227 KQEELIKQEE
+227 KQEELRKQEE

-247 LEKLRKEEEARKKEE
+247 LEKQRK
-262 ERLEKMRKEAELQKK
+262 
-277 QEQERLEK
+277 
-285 LHKEEEEK
+285 
-293 KKQEQERLEK
+293 
-303 LRREE
+303 EE

-338 RVSKVHVDPQKPFA
+338 RISKVHVDPQKPFA
-352 LPPTNSGKPHPCCT
+352 LPPTNSGKAHPCCT
-366 YDYTHSIRWNINRQ
+366 FDPTQSIKWNIDRQ
-380 LRLSRWSRKT
+380 EKLRKACKKK
-390 DWLRLHLLRAL
+390 DWLRNHLIRAL
-401 RTAYSIYPNSINST
+401 YTAYYIYPYDINSK

-423 DLEAFKKRYNGWYT
+423 ELEAFEKRPNGWYT
-437 YGDPYNNTITY
+437 YGEPYNNTITN
-448 GYRKNGAIDTAYTEF
+448 GYRRNGAIDTAYTEF
-463 VNYIIEN
+463 VSYILEN
-470 ERKRNPYNPTGE
+470 ERKRD
-482 FIRKPH
+482 K
-488 PED
+488 

>member
-55 NSKLDPEGVEPI
+55 NSELDPEGVEPI

-185 ERKRLELKNKKER
+185 KRKRLELKNKKER

-209 YKKQGSEREEQRK
+209 YKKQESEREEQRK

-227 KQEELIKQEE
+227 KQEELRKQEE

-247 LEKLRKEEEARKKEE
+247 LEKLRKEEEARKK
-262 ERLEKMRKEAELQKK
+262 
-277 QEQERLEK
+277 
-285 LHKEEEEK
+285 
-293 KKQEQERLEK
+293 
-303 LRREE
+303 
-308 EARKKKEEEEQKKRD
+308 KEEEEQKKKD

-338 RVSKVHVDPQKPFA
+338 RISSVHVDPQKPFA
-352 LPPTNSGKPHPCCT
+352 LPPTNSGKAHPCCT
-366 YDYTHSIRWNINRQ
+366 FDPTQSIKWNIDRQ
-380 LRLSRWSRKT
+380 EKLRKASKKK
-390 DWLRLHLLRAL
+390 DWLRNHLIRAL
-401 RTAYSIYPNSINST
+401 YTAYYIYPYDINSK

-423 DLEAFKKRYNGWYT
+423 ELEAFEKRPNGWYT
-437 YGDPYNNTITY
+437 YGEPYNNTITN
-448 GYRKNGAIDTAYTEF
+448 GYRRNGAIDTAYTEF
-463 VNYIIEN
+463 VSYILEN
-470 ERKRNPYNPTGE
+470 ERKRN
-482 FIRKPH
+482 K
-488 PED
+488 

>member
-55 NSKLDPEGVEPI
+55 NSELDPEGVEPI

-112 DGKMEAKYATEGYT
+112 DGKIEAKYATEGYT

-176 QVEDMKREA
+176 QVEDMKRET
-185 ERKRLELKNKKER
+185 ERKRLEHIKKKEC

-209 YKKQGSEREEQRK
+209 YKKQESEREEQRR

-227 KQEELIKQEE
+227 KQEELRKQEE
-237 ERKKKEEQER
+237 ERKKKE
-247 LEKLRKEEEARKKEE
+247 
-262 ERLEKMRKEAELQKK
+262 
-277 QEQERLEK
+277 
-285 LHKEEEEK
+285 
-293 KKQEQERLEK
+293 EQERLEK

-338 RVSKVHVDPQKPFA
+338 RISKVHVDPQKPFA
-352 LPPTNSGKPHPCCT
+352 LPPTNSGKAHPCCT
-366 YDYTHSIRWNINRQ
+366 FDPTQSIKWNIDRQ
-380 LRLSRWSRKT
+380 EKLRKASKKK
-390 DWLRLHLLRAL
+390 DWLRNHLIRAL
-401 RTAYSIYPNSINST
+401 YTAYYIYPYDINSK

-423 DLEAFKKRYNGWYT
+423 ELEAFEKRPNGWYT
-437 YGDPYNNTITY
+437 YGEPYNNTITN
-448 GYRKNGAIDTAYTEF
+448 GYRRNGAIDTAYTEF
-463 VNYIIEN
+463 VSYILEN
-470 ERKRNPYNPTGE
+470 ERKRD
-482 FIRKPH
+482 K
-488 PED
+488 

>member
-55 NSKLDPEGVEPI
+55 NSELDPEGVEPI

-176 QVEDMKREA
+176 QVEDMEREA
-185 ERKRLELKNKKER
+185 ERKRLEHIKNKER

-209 YKKQGSEREEQRK
+209 YKKQESEREEQRR

-227 KQEELIKQEE
+227 KQEELRKQEE

-247 LEKLRKEEEARKKEE
+247 LEK
-262 ERLEKMRKEAELQKK
+262 QC
-277 QEQERLEK
+277 
-285 LHKEEEEK
+285 
-293 KKQEQERLEK
+293 
-303 LRREE
+303 REE

-338 RVSKVHVDPQKPFA
+338 RISKVHVDPQKPFA
-352 LPPTNSGKPHPCCT
+352 LPPTNSGKAHPCCT
-366 YDYTHSIRWNINRQ
+366 FDPTQSIKWNIDRQ
-380 LRLSRWSRKT
+380 EKLRKACKKK
-390 DWLRLHLLRAL
+390 DWLRNHLIRAL
-401 RTAYSIYPNSINST
+401 YTAYYIYPYDINSK

-423 DLEAFKKRYNGWYT
+423 ELEAFEKRPNGWYT
-437 YGDPYNNTITY
+437 YGEPYNNTITN
-448 GYRKNGAIDTAYTEF
+448 GYRRNGAIDTAYTEF
-463 VNYIIEN
+463 VSYVLEN
-470 ERKRNPYNPTGE
+470 ERKRD
-482 FIRKPH
+482 K
-488 PED
+488 

>member
-55 NSKLDPEGVEPI
+55 NSELDPEGVEPI

-209 YKKQGSEREEQRK
+209 YKKQETERKEQRR
-222 NEELK
+222 NEEL
-227 KQEELIKQEE
+227 
-237 ERKKKEEQER
+237 ER
-247 LEKLRKEEEARKKEE
+247 LEKQRKDEEFRKKEE
-262 ERLEKMRKEAELQKK
+262 ERLEKMRIEAELQKK

-285 LHKEEEEK
+285 LQKEEEEK
-293 KKQEQERLEK
+293 KKQEQEKIEIQLIEK
-303 LRREE
+303 
-308 EARKKKEEEEQKKRD
+308 EEQKKRA
-323 WDKFIEQRKKANLAS
+323 EQEREWYKKIGPKKRVRFANRMS
-338 RVSKVHVDPQKPFA
+338 RMHINPYRPFA
-352 LPPTNSGKPHPCCT
+352 LPSTKRGNPHPECT
-366 YDYTHSIRWNINRQ
+366 FDSTQSISWNIARQ
-380 LRLSRWSRKT
+380 EQLLRYATKK
-390 DWLRLHLLRAL
+390 DWMRMHLLLAL
-401 RTAYSIYPNSINST
+401 RTAKKIYPYNIKSRQAKSIL
-415 EGKRILKR
+415 EYELKN
-423 DLEAFKKRYNGWYT
+423 FQPRYAGWY
-437 YGDPYNNTITY
+437 GHGEPFNNNLPN
-448 GYRKNGAIDTAYTEF
+448 GYRKYGAIDTVFTEF
-463 VNYIIEN
+463 VGYVLEN
-470 ERKRNPYNPTGE
+470 ERKRN
-482 FIRKPH
+482 K
-488 PED
+488 

>member
-40 AAQTTIDFI
+40 AAHTTIDFI

-55 NSKLDPEGVEPI
+55 NSELDPEGIEPI

-99 VNLNFTADITACD
+99 IDLNFTADITACD

-126 RTEDDEQ
+126 RTENDEQ

-176 QVEDMKREA
+176 QVEDMKRET
-185 ERKRLELKNKKER
+185 ERKRLELKNKKRR

-209 YKKQGSEREEQRK
+209 YKKQESECEEQIR
-222 NEELK
+222 NEEQK
-227 KQEELIKQEE
+227 KQEELRKQEE

-262 ERLEKMRKEAELQKK
+262 RLEKMRIEAELQKK

-285 LHKEEEEK
+285 LQKEEEEK
-293 KKQEQERLEK
+293 KKQEQEKIEIQLIEK
-303 LRREE
+303 
-308 EARKKKEEEEQKKRD
+308 EEQKKRA
-323 WDKFIEQRKKANLAS
+323 EQEREWYKKIDPKKRVRFANRMS
-338 RVSKVHVDPQKPFA
+338 RMHINPYSPFA
-352 LPPTNSGKPHPCCT
+352 LPSTKRGNPHPECT
-366 YDYTHSIRWNINRQ
+366 FDSTQSISWNIVRQ
-380 LRLSRWSRKT
+380 EQLLRYATKK
-390 DWLRLHLLRAL
+390 DWMRMHLLLAL
-401 RTAYSIYPNSINST
+401 RTAKKIYPYDIKSRQAKSIL
-415 EGKRILKR
+415 EYELKN
-423 DLEAFKKRYNGWYT
+423 FQPRYAGWY
-437 YGDPYNNTITY
+437 GHGEPFNNNLPN
-448 GYRKNGAIDTAYTEF
+448 GYRKYGAIDTVFTEF
-463 VNYIIEN
+463 VGYVLEN
-470 ERKRNPYNPTGE
+470 ERKRD
-482 FIRKPH
+482 K
-488 PED
+488 

>member
-55 NSKLDPEGVEPI
+55 NSELDPEGVEPI

-209 YKKQGSEREEQRK
+209 YKKQETERKEQRR
-222 NEELK
+222 NEEL
-227 KQEELIKQEE
+227 
-237 ERKKKEEQER
+237 ER
-247 LEKLRKEEEARKKEE
+247 LEKQRKDEEFRKKEE
-262 ERLEKMRKEAELQKK
+262 ERLEKMRIEAELQKK

-285 LHKEEEEK
+285 LQKEEEEK
-293 KKQEQERLEK
+293 KKQEQEKIEIQLIEK
-303 LRREE
+303 
-308 EARKKKEEEEQKKRD
+308 EEQKKRA
-323 WDKFIEQRKKANLAS
+323 EQEREWYKKIDPKKRVRFANRMS
-338 RVSKVHVDPQKPFA
+338 RMHINPYRPFA
-352 LPPTNSGKPHPCCT
+352 LPSTKRGNPHPECT
-366 YDYTHSIRWNINRQ
+366 FDSTQSISWNIVRQ
-380 LRLSRWSRKT
+380 EQLLRYATKK
-390 DWLRLHLLRAL
+390 DWMRMHLLLAL
-401 RTAYSIYPNSINST
+401 RTAKKIYPYDIKSRQAKSIL
-415 EGKRILKR
+415 EYELKN
-423 DLEAFKKRYNGWYT
+423 FQPRYAGWY
-437 YGDPYNNTITY
+437 GHGEPFNNNLPN
-448 GYRKNGAIDTAYTEF
+448 GYRKYGAIDTVFTEF
-463 VNYIIEN
+463 VGYVLEN
-470 ERKRNPYNPTGE
+470 ERKRN
-482 FIRKPH
+482 K
-488 PED
+488 

>member
-55 NSKLDPEGVEPI
+55 NSELDPEGVEPI

-99 VNLNFTADITACD
+99 IDLNFTADITACD
-112 DGKMEAKYATEGYT
+112 DGKIEAKYATEGYT

-176 QVEDMKREA
+176 QVEDMKRET
-185 ERKRLELKNKKER
+185 ERKRLEHIKKKER

-209 YKKQGSEREEQRK
+209 YKKQESEREEQRR

-227 KQEELIKQEE
+227 KQEELRKQEE

-247 LEKLRKEEEARKKEE
+247 LEKLR
-262 ERLEKMRKEAELQKK
+262 
-277 QEQERLEK
+277 
-285 LHKEEEEK
+285 
-293 KKQEQERLEK
+293 
-303 LRREE
+303 REE
-308 EARKKKEEEEQKKRD
+308 EARKKNEEEEQKKRD

-338 RVSKVHVDPQKPFA
+338 RISKVHVDPQKPFA
-352 LPPTNSGKPHPCCT
+352 LPPTNSGKAHPCCT
-366 YDYTHSIRWNINRQ
+366 FDPTQSIKWNIDRQ
-380 LRLSRWSRKT
+380 EKLRKACKKK
-390 DWLRLHLLRAL
+390 DWLRNHLIRAL
-401 RTAYSIYPNSINST
+401 YTAYYIYPYDINSK

-423 DLEAFKKRYNGWYT
+423 ELEAFEKRPNGWYT
-437 YGDPYNNTITY
+437 YGEPYNNTITN
-448 GYRKNGAIDTAYTEF
+448 GYRRNGAIDTAYTEF
-463 VNYIIEN
+463 VSYILEN
-470 ERKRNPYNPTGE
+470 ERKRD
-482 FIRKPH
+482 K
-488 PED
+488 

>member
-55 NSKLDPEGVEPI
+55 NSELDPEGVEPI

-209 YKKQGSEREEQRK
+209 YKKQETERKEQRR
-222 NEELK
+222 NEEL
-227 KQEELIKQEE
+227 
-237 ERKKKEEQER
+237 ER
-247 LEKLRKEEEARKKEE
+247 LEKQRKDEEFRKKEE
-262 ERLEKMRKEAELQKK
+262 ERLEKMRIEAELQKK

-285 LHKEEEEK
+285 LQEEEEEK
-293 KKQEQERLEK
+293 QEQEKIEIQLIEK
-303 LRREE
+303 
-308 EARKKKEEEEQKKRD
+308 EEQKKRA
-323 WDKFIEQRKKANLAS
+323 EQEREWYKKIDPKKRVRFANRMS
-338 RVSKVHVDPQKPFA
+338 RMHINPYSPFA
-352 LPPTNSGKPHPCCT
+352 LPSTKRGNPHPECT
-366 YDYTHSIRWNINRQ
+366 FDSTQSISWNIVRQ
-380 LRLSRWSRKT
+380 EQLLRYATKK
-390 DWLRLHLLRAL
+390 DWMRMHLLLAL
-401 RTAYSIYPNSINST
+401 RTAKKIYPYDIKSRQAKSIL
-415 EGKRILKR
+415 EYELKN
-423 DLEAFKKRYNGWYT
+423 FQPRYAGWY
-437 YGDPYNNTITY
+437 GHGEPFNNNLPN
-448 GYRKNGAIDTAYTEF
+448 GYRKYGAIDTVFTEF
-463 VNYIIEN
+463 VGYVLEN
-470 ERKRNPYNPTGE
+470 ERKRN
-482 FIRKPH
+482 K
-488 PED
+488 

>member
-55 NSKLDPEGVEPI
+55 NSELDPEGVEPI

-99 VNLNFTADITACD
+99 IDLNFTADITACD
-112 DGKMEAKYATEGYT
+112 DGKIEAKYATEGYT

-176 QVEDMKREA
+176 QVEDMKRET
-185 ERKRLELKNKKER
+185 ERKRLERIKKKER

-209 YKKQGSEREEQRK
+209 YKKQESEREEQRR

-227 KQEELIKQEE
+227 KQEELRKQEE

-247 LEKLRKEEEARKKEE
+247 LEKLRKEEEARKK
-262 ERLEKMRKEAELQKK
+262 
-277 QEQERLEK
+277 
-285 LHKEEEEK
+285 KEEED
-293 KKQEQERLEK
+293 
-303 LRREE
+303 
-308 EARKKKEEEEQKKRD
+308 QKKRD

-338 RVSKVHVDPQKPFA
+338 RISKVHVDPQKPFA
-352 LPPTNSGKPHPCCT
+352 LPPTNSGKAHPCCT
-366 YDYTHSIRWNINRQ
+366 FDPTQSIKWNIDRQ
-380 LRLSRWSRKT
+380 EKLRKACKKK
-390 DWLRLHLLRAL
+390 DWLRNHLIRAL
-401 RTAYSIYPNSINST
+401 YTAYYIYPYDINSK

-423 DLEAFKKRYNGWYT
+423 ELEAFEKRPNGWYT
-437 YGDPYNNTITY
+437 YGEPYNNTITN
-448 GYRKNGAIDTAYTEF
+448 GYRRNGAIDTAYTEF
-463 VNYIIEN
+463 VSYILEN
-470 ERKRNPYNPTGE
+470 ERKRN
-482 FIRKPH
+482 K
-488 PED
+488 